1 MFERDGWEGLPG
13 EYTQQSIQARGAG
26 DQKLL
31 YFKCDEKTW
40 GSMRTT
46 APHCCLHNSRGIRV
60 IISTFQLRNLE
71 PNNVW

>member
-1 MFERDGWEGLPG
+1 MRETVGRGSLENTHNRAFRRG
-13 EYTQQSIQARGAG
+13 GAG

-40 GSMRTT
+40 GSLRTT